1 MEARHERAR
10 QQESARQEI
19 KGYVAE
25 HRTMEAQARH
35 HDKVAAAAAARE
47 AQERE
52 FEEGQIAA
60 WRAAQEQQE
69 AARQRLEEER
79 QAAAE
84 AEERGR
90 EAARHQREV
99 QLLLERSGELRE
111 LKEKLRAAEVNLGRV
126 QQREQ
131 RAAIEQREREY
142 SAALEALMSQQREA
156 AAAREAREAEQRRRA
171 GAEARRG
178 LDQQVQERRELQR
191 VAKVGWQ
198 AGGQASRWVGRWAV
212 QCACGKASAMLANLV
227 CAACG
232 CVVQPP
238 AVCKVWHTCIALC
251 SAVLPI
257 HPLPLLHQP
266 RPLQEEFERERAM
279 VDAVV
284 RRIEEEEAEEEEA
297 RQRRQRGAQADIQRF
312 LAQQQEL
319 KKRWAGGSW
328 RAGWCAGWRAE

>member
-25 HRTMEAQARH
+25 QRTMEAQARH
-35 HDKVAAAAAARE
+35 RDKLAAAAVARE

-60 WRAAQEQQE
+60 WRAAQELQE
-69 AARQRLEEER
+69 AARQRLEQER

-126 QQREQ
+126 QQRER

-142 SAALEALMSQQREA
+142 SAALEALMSQQRQA
-156 AAAREAREAEQRRRA
+156 AAAREAREAEQRRHA

-178 LDQQVQERRELQR
+178 LDQQVQERTELQR
-191 VAKVGWQ
+191 VAKVG
-198 AGGQASRWVGRWAV
+198 
-212 QCACGKASAMLANLV
+212 L
-227 CAACG
+227 
-232 CVVQPP
+232 
-238 AVCKVWHTCIALC
+238 
-251 SAVLPI
+251 
-257 HPLPLLHQP
+257 
-266 RPLQEEFERERAM
+266 
-279 VDAVV
+279 
-284 RRIEEEEAEEEEA
+284 
-297 RQRRQRGAQADIQRF
+297 
-312 LAQQQEL
+312 
-319 KKRWAGGSW
+319 
-328 RAGWCAGWRAE
+328 